1 MARVRSKNQCSC
13 CKKSSSS
20 ERPSSS
26 TDPSYD
32 PPSSSKDPSSSDDPS
47 SDDPSSSSQKTSY
60 DTGKCC
66 AIPTDYIVDS
76 EIFPTNQFDEAEEW
90 IRSQRNGRENVG
102 FLFHGPIRLRFDGG
116 WFVAVICVGKLQD
129 DGTCECNEYGD
140 PESYTCEETDDP
152 GYCYYLS
159 GIPGLGVFTEGGD
172 CDCGGSESGDGEQA
186 NGSQGGCDKCSD
198 SFEPCEI
205 GCSETGCSCCYEEP
219 PPPGADGVACSKR
232 FMVVSYETIQTDY
245 PEILQDKNCAG
256 GSFTAEENTVLGD
269 LIAHLVEEQNIEAD
283 SIKVA
288 SFRGGDGCRVEIWGE
303 CSCGTLANDGLAT
316 CQGGPIPTVW
326 AEAGGATGN
335 DPDFPGISNSCTCKK
350 TCPPDKC
357 YDAKALNVDVFDE
370 WQAGQVGMEWKDES
384 CPTACSL
391 CNECNWKNGDPDWI
405 NDRVPCVYQDGDYD
419 LAERDAGQ
427 LFYMTRGGQD
437 PNAGLDA
444 DCQFNQEWIDAGGY
458 DQYRLWR
465 WVREGQQLQ
474 KRDFDALDGD
484 CPGTGND
491 DVRGFERSRARLWV
505 CENDPEGGVIAKDI
519 TDDVIANPEC
529 LETLRVFCDGEK
541 ISRTGNGCYQ
551 CDDDTEPLSY
561 WTEKYGDFPDWPDW
575 TEKCPN
581 DPPLMKDVLT
591 CDFNREVKEMPQP
604 QPQPKKKTKGGAG
617 TELTKLL
624 KFFGIEATEKGCKCK
639 SRAAKMDKNGIEWC
653 SNNIEKICDWL
664 QEESKKRKLPFL
676 RTAARVI
683 VLRAIRNA
691 RKAEEV

>member
-20 ERPSSS
+20 EPPSSS

-76 EIFPTNQFDEAEEW
+76 EVFPSNEFDEAEEW
-90 IRSQRNGRENVG
+90 IKSQRSGRENVG

-129 DGTCECNEYGD
+129 DGSCECNEYGD

-186 NGSQGGCDKCSD
+186 NGSQGGCDKCSE

-205 GCSETGCSCCYEEP
+205 GCSETGCGCCYEEP

-232 FMVVSYETIQTDY
+232 FMIVDYDTIQTDY
-245 PEILQDKNCAG
+245 PEILQDKNCPG

-288 SFRGGDGCRVEIWGE
+288 SFRGGDGCRVEIWGK
-303 CSCGTLANDGLAT
+303 CSCASLANDGLAT
-316 CQGGPIPTVW
+316 CQGGPVPTVW

-335 DPDFPGISNSCTCKK
+335 DPDFPGISNSCTCEE

-357 YDAKALNVDVFDE
+357 YDAEALDVDVFDQ
-370 WQAGQVGMEWKDES
+370 WQAEQIGVEWKDPSVDGE
-384 CPTACSL
+384 CPEACLPKGICCYEVS
-391 CNECNWKNGDPDWI
+391 NEQDGEYHFDSIADAVAFAEGQELGYYVFYPGSGSGAEGPNDVIVETFLFDGVITECDQRPETKCPEGLVVETFDDPVQSNGI
-405 NDRVPCVYQDGDYD
+405 YQD
-419 LAERDAGQ
+419 A
-427 LFYMTRGGQD
+427 T
-437 PNAGLDA
+437 
-444 DCQFNQEWIDAGGY
+444 
-458 DQYRLWR
+458 
-465 WVREGQQLQ
+465 
-474 KRDFDALDGD
+474 
-484 CPGTGND
+484 
-491 DVRGFERSRARLWV
+491 VRGIKWF
-505 CENDPEGGVIAKDI
+505 DPE
-519 TDDVIANPEC
+519 E
-529 LETLRVFCDGEK
+529 
-541 ISRTGNGCYQ
+541 Y
-551 CDDDTEPLSY
+551 
-561 WTEKYGDFPDWPDW
+561 PD
-575 TEKCPN
+575 
-581 DPPLMKDVLT
+581 LT
-591 CDFNREVKEMPQP
+591 CDDNPCAPCPCPREDLVSGQIAVDIPQGVIIFRGCTGCENAPEPGTVVPIPGGEINDQIESWVGGDYFAYCSVPFQDVGGGVRLYNFTVSDPPPCGQKIRKDNMPKPTTTTTTTKEENKRRCWYGVDEAPQ
-604 QPQPKKKTKGGAG
+604 
-617 TELTKLL
+617 
-624 KFFGIEATEKGCKCK
+624 
-639 SRAAKMDKNGIEWC
+639 
-653 SNNIEKICDWL
+653 
-664 QEESKKRKLPFL
+664 
-676 RTAARVI
+676 
-683 VLRAIRNA
+683 VLRYRGD
-691 RKAEEV
+691 